1 MRKPLIPSLAASLF
15 VLALPLGGHAESP
28 SSTRHEAGRGHGH
41 HTHASHHGMGGQSG
55 MMRMGGREQ
64 GASAMSPGAWLRG
77 LDLTETQRDK
87 VFEIMHAQAPR
98 MREQAKL
105 VRTARTELGGLA
117 TAPSL
122 DPAQLKAASDKLAR
136 ALADMSAARVG
147 TRNQIFQLLTP
158 EQKQKL
164 QAGLAQY
171 GDRKGGGHGMGPDG
185 HRKGGGHGM
194 GPDGHRPGHPGGS
207 HRPVGPA

>member
-1 MRKPLIPSLAASLF
+1 MRKTLIPSLAASLF
-15 VLALPLGGHAESP
+15 ALVLPLGAHADTP
-28 SSTRHEAGRGHGH
+28 SSPRHEAGRSHGH
-41 HTHASHHGMGGQSG
+41 HAHASHHGMGGQAG

-64 GASAMSPGAWLRG
+64 GTHAMSPRGWLQG
-77 LDLTETQRDK
+77 VDLTEAQRDK

-105 VRTARTELGGLA
+105 VRTARAELGGLA

-122 DPAQLKAASDKLAR
+122 DPAQLKSASDKLAR
-136 ALADMSAARVG
+136 ALADMSAARVS

-164 QAGLAQY
+164 QAGLAQH
-171 GDRKGGGHGMGPDG
+171 GDRKGGERGMG
-185 HRKGGGHGM
+185 RE
-194 GPDGHRPGHPGGS
+194 GHRPGHHGGS
-207 HRPVGPA
+207 HGPVGPA

>member
-1 MRKPLIPSLAASLF
+1 
-15 VLALPLGGHAESP
+15 
-28 SSTRHEAGRGHGH
+28 
-41 HTHASHHGMGGQSG
+41 MGGQSG